1 MNIFSVLKNGAI
13 RSASTYKFLIVM
25 WLTMLFTI
33 CIIAFP
39 LKAELQSL
47 FGFSMLL
54 DTMKSGF
61 DVEAFG
67 DMGSAFNQILLGTIK
82 GGLILALMGLLLY
95 SFFAGGLFTRFSIG
109 YNKFKIAD
117 YFKASAR
124 YFFPF
129 LGTGL
134 MVGIMIGFWTL
145 LSVFLPFGIVQSM
158 DKGLAFMISFMKLS
172 GLLWF
177 LGMPVLLLIADNAR
191 RWMTTTG
198 TRKVFA
204 ALGEGFRSTFK
215 GFLKSYLLIFI
226 ILVINAL
233 LSYLTLKYVSGSVPE
248 TGILIFLF
256 FIALQALAVV
266 KLWVKAWRY
275 ATVSEI
281 AFLAK

>member
-1 MNIFSVLKNGAI
+1 MNIFSVLKNGAL
-13 RSASTYKFLIVM
+13 RSASAYKFLIVM

-39 LKAELQSL
+39 LKAELKSL
-47 FGFSMLL
+47 FGFSMLM
-54 DTMKSGF
+54 DTMKGGF
-61 DVEAFG
+61 EVEAFG
-67 DMGSAFNQILLGTIK
+67 DMGVAMKHILAGTVK
-82 GGLILALMGLLLY
+82 GGLILAMMGLLLY

-129 LGTGL
+129 VGTGL
-134 MVGIMIGFWTL
+134 LVGIMIGFWTL
-145 LSVFLPFGIVQSM
+145 LSFFLPLGIAQNM
-158 DKGLAFMISFMKLS
+158 DKGMAFMVSFMKLS

-204 ALGEGFRSTFK
+204 ALGAGFRSTFK
-215 GFLKSYLLIFI
+215 VFLKSYCLILI
-226 ILVINAL
+226 ILIINAL
-233 LSYLTLKYVSGSVPE
+233 LSYLTLKYVSGSVPD

-256 FIALQALAVV
+256 FIAVQVLAVI
-266 KLWVKAWRY
+266 KLWMKAWRY